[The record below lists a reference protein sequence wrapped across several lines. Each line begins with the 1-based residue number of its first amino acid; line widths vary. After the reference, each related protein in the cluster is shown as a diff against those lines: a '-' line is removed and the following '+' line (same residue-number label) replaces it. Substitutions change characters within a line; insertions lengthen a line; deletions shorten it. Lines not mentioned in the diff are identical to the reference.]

1 MVPMVYL
8 HGSSATPHVLL
19 ASALHAYDSSGYLL
33 LLLCCLIIVTLKCII
48 IIFTLCNKE
57 Y

>member
-8 HGSSATPHVLL
+8 HGSSATPHVVL

-48 IIFTLCNKE
+48 IVTLCNKE